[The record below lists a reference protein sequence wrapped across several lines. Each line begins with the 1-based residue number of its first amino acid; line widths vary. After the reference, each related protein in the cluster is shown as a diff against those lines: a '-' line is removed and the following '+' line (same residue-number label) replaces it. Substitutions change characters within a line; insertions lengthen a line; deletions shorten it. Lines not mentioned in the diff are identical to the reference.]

1 MALLSGILTTA
12 CAQNNVDELFEDGQF
27 KESSEF
33 FRSDKVDFIQIP
45 STISDSVKFAIAVY
59 KPSKPSPI
67 LLMSHGWHM
76 TVKPPTPESANLN
89 SGFLTVQVDMRGRKY
104 STGKQDCNGYE
115 LYDFYDAYKYVVEH
129 YKLYISDPEQ
139 VYYTGGS
146 GGGANGYGLV
156 GKFPDLFCSAMLSCG
171 TTDYAEWYRQDSV
184 LKEFRDEM
192 DVWIGFTPEQNPE
205 AYASRSGITTVA
217 NVLTPLYIAHGE
229 TDPRVPVTHS
239 RNYVEKAQALG
250 KQVTYLELPGV
261 GTRDHWGNITPEQLE
276 QRRALTRKALSPHP
290 VPELPQKGTL
300 VVGGY
305 VVTKHF
311 SVFLDS
317 IDSVGEVTYDL
328 QKHQA
333 EITRGNG
340 RIIWNEENK

>member
-1 MALLSGILTTA
+1 M
-12 CAQNNVDELFEDGQF
+12 
-27 KESSEF
+27 
-33 FRSDKVDFIQIP
+33 
-45 STISDSVKFAIAVY
+45 
-59 KPSKPSPI
+59 
-67 LLMSHGWHM
+67 
-76 TVKPPTPESANLN
+76 
-89 SGFLTVQVDMRGRKY
+89 
-104 STGKQDCNGYE
+104 
-115 LYDFYDAYKYVVEH
+115 
-129 YKLYISDPEQ
+129 
-139 VYYTGGS
+139 
-146 GGGANGYGLV
+146 
-156 GKFPDLFCSAMLSCG
+156 
-171 TTDYAEWYRQDSV
+171 
-184 LKEFRDEM
+184 
-192 DVWIGFTPEQNPE
+192 
-205 AYASRSGITTVA
+205 
-217 NVLTPLYIAHGE
+217 
-229 TDPRVPVTHS
+229 
-239 RNYVEKAQALG
+239 G

-311 SVFLDS
+311 SVVLDS